1 MWQHLP
7 PVECACSVLQ
17 CDRSCSSSRHVFPVL
32 VLAVS
37 PQAVLRVVCQ
47 GAQSVGVPGFVS
59 KTYLSFYAVLLC
71 EVMAALP
78 RVTEDVLTLLLPFLA
93 AGLKGDASKEYTS
106 ATLMV
111 LTQLLT
117 RAQLSQ
123 DFLKGEQQFHT
134 SLGLLWEGFFAFVM
148 SGVDYVWLGLGLEC
162 QELPCCAK
170 LLRAVACC
178 ARAVPCCVL
187 MPVTRM
193 KVMIGSS
200 RAAVDASVCIP

>member
-1 MWQHLP
+1 M
-7 PVECACSVLQ
+7 
-17 CDRSCSSSRHVFPVL
+17 
-32 VLAVS
+32 
-37 PQAVLRVVCQ
+37 CQ

-123 DFLKGEQQFHT
+123 DFLKGGRCSVVRELSRQGRHIC
-134 SLGLLWEGFFAFVM
+134 G
-148 SGVDYVWLGLGLEC
+148 WL
-162 QELPCCAK
+162 
-170 LLRAVACC
+170 VAC
-178 ARAVPCCVL
+178 A
-187 MPVTRM
+187 
-193 KVMIGSS
+193 GSS
-200 RAAVDASVCIP
+200 ACAEGGEWVTLVVLVLCSAVC